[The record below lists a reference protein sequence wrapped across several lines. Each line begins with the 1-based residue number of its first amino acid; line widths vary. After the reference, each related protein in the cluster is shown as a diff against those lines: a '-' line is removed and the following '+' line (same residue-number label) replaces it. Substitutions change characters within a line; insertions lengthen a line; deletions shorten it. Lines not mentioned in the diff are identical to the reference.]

1 MKPGFYWH
9 VHHEILVEWC
19 HDYDERAK
27 YIRKN
32 KLTHERKLRLRLFQP
47 VKGSLPQ
54 EVIEAGQAYDQAWQ
68 AYDQARR
75 AYNQAEQA
83 LTQAGQAY
91 DQALQAYNQAWQA
104 YGQAWQAYYQA
115 RRAYVQALTK
125 NKSEIEKLHKA
136 ECPNCPWNGH
146 TIFPG

>member
-1 MKPGFYWH
+1 MNPGFYWH

-27 YIRKN
+27 YIREDKPIQ
-32 KLTHERKLRLRLFQP
+32 ERELRLRLFQP

-54 EVIEAGQAYDQAWQ
+54 EVIEAGQAHGQALQAYDQAWQAYDQAWQ
-68 AYDQARR
+68 AYDQARQ
-75 AYNQAEQA
+75 AYDQARQA
-83 LTQAGQAY
+83 RGQAGQAY
-91 DQALQAYNQAWQA
+91 
-104 YGQAWQAYYQA
+104 GQARQAYYQA
-115 RRAYVQALTK
+115 LTN